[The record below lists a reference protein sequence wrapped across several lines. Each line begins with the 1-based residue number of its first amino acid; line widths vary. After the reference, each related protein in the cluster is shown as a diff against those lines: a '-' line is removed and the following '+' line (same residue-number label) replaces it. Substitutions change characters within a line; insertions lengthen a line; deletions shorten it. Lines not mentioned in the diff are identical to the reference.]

1 MSETLD
7 LFGSEMPEKPAPA
20 APKTV
25 VAKVQALR
33 AQLQQWAHEYYV
45 LDAPTVPDGEYDR
58 VFQQLQALEGAYPE
72 LVTPDSPTQRV
83 IGAVLDG
90 LTPVRHVVPMLS
102 IRTETD
108 NEASGAE
115 AFDARV
121 RRELELDDSAAPVE
135 YVAEPKFDG
144 LAMSLRYEHG
154 KLVHAVTRGDG
165 EVGEDVTHN
174 IRTIRQIP
182 LSLPADAPPVLE
194 VRGEVY
200 MRRADF
206 AQLNERQEAAG
217 GKLFANPRNAAAG
230 SVRQLDSNIAMQR
243 PLSFFAY
250 GVGEVTPVE
259 QGGPDF
265 VTHYGMLMQLKAWG
279 FPVAPQV
286 RIAHGAAELVQFH
299 EFMGQERPQLPY
311 EMDGVVYK
319 VNSLALQ
326 RQLGFVTREPRWAV
340 AHKYP
345 AEEMPTVMEG
355 IDVQV
360 GRTGKLTP
368 VARLAPVSVGGVTV
382 TNATLHNLFEIRKKG
397 VRVGDTVVVRRA
409 GDVIPEVVRRVPGE
423 RAAYVPNFRMPAT
436 CPICGSEVVREK
448 GEANHRCT
456 GGLFCAAQRKE
467 ALLHFAARR
476 AMDIEGL
483 GDKLVDQLVDGNVV
497 RSLPDL
503 YRLRLDD
510 LASLDRMA
518 EKSAQNVLDALE
530 KSKSTTLNRFLFGL
544 GIRHVGE
551 ATAKD
556 LARHFGTLDA
566 IMAAS
571 VEQLLEVRDVGPVV
585 AESIHTFFAQ
595 PHNRE
600 VVQQLRACGVH
611 WEEGAPAEKAPQI
624 LAGKTVVLTGTL
636 PTMGRDEAKELL
648 EAAGAK
654 VSGSVSKKTS
664 YVVAGA
670 EAGSK
675 LTKAQELGVHVLDE
689 AGMLALLRGEDV

>member
-7 LFGSEMPEKPAPA
+7 LFGSKMPEKPAPA

-299 EFMGQERPQLPY
+299 EFMGQERPKLPY

-423 RAAYVPNFRMPAT
+423 RAAYVPNFRMPAA

-600 VVQQLRACGVH
+600 VVQQLRECGVH

-675 LTKAQELGVHVLDE
+675 LTKAQELGIPVLDE

>member
-1 MSETLD
+1 MPD
-7 LFGSEMPEKPAPA
+7 L
-20 APKTV
+20 
-25 VAKVQALR
+25 
-33 AQLQQWAHEYYV
+33 
-45 LDAPTVPDGEYDR
+45 
-58 VFQQLQALEGAYPE
+58 
-72 LVTPDSPTQRV
+72 
-83 IGAVLDG
+83 
-90 LTPVRHVVPMLS
+90 
-102 IRTETD
+102 
-108 NEASGAE
+108 
-115 AFDARV
+115 
-121 RRELELDDSAAPVE
+121 
-135 YVAEPKFDG
+135 
-144 LAMSLRYEHG
+144 
-154 KLVHAVTRGDG
+154 
-165 EVGEDVTHN
+165 
-174 IRTIRQIP
+174 
-182 LSLPADAPPVLE
+182 
-194 VRGEVY
+194 
-200 MRRADF
+200 
-206 AQLNERQEAAG
+206 
-217 GKLFANPRNAAAG
+217 
-230 SVRQLDSNIAMQR
+230 
-243 PLSFFAY
+243 
-250 GVGEVTPVE
+250 
-259 QGGPDF
+259 
-265 VTHYGMLMQLKAWG
+265 
-279 FPVAPQV
+279 
-286 RIAHGAAELVQFH
+286 
-299 EFMGQERPQLPY
+299 
-311 EMDGVVYK
+311 
-319 VNSLALQ
+319 
-326 RQLGFVTREPRWAV
+326 
-340 AHKYP
+340 
-345 AEEMPTVMEG
+345 
-355 IDVQV
+355 
-360 GRTGKLTP
+360 
-368 VARLAPVSVGGVTV
+368 
-382 TNATLHNLFEIRKKG
+382 
-397 VRVGDTVVVRRA
+397 
-409 GDVIPEVVRRVPGE
+409 
-423 RAAYVPNFRMPAT
+423 
-436 CPICGSEVVREK
+436 CSEVVREK

-518 EKSAQNVLDALE
+518 EKSAQNVLDAPE

-675 LTKAQELGVHVLDE
+675 LTKAQELGVPVLDE